1 MNEFR
6 IDNKFFGLFKS
17 KKRLKI
23 LKFFMNNNG
32 SFHFNEI
39 AKELGI
45 LPSTLEY
52 HIKQLTDLGLITH
65 IDNQYRNNAYTKLI
79 RGAFHGLSNL
89 KPLINFLKT
98 HDFPI
103 INPILLNEF
112 LLLKIQV
119 IPDMVSL
126 LSFMKDKVSKN
137 LSKIQL
143 AGIFNLELEE
153 KMMRFSE
160 WEFKIDEIEIITNY
174 DNFIKFI
181 NYINF
186 DYFLSFSNLDDI
198 KLFLVKDCN
207 FYMALL
213 DEIGVLFLPEVN
225 NRVDFQLCLVFE
237 GERNIQWLR
246 KVFKYLKNS
255 SREIALTEDLIKDKS
270 LFISYLNE
278 LVKLK

>member
-126 LSFMKDKVSKN
+126 LSFM
-137 LSKIQL
+137 
-143 AGIFNLELEE
+143 NLELEE